1 MEWWELKKPSHLGQ
15 LKIPDEASLSVWW
28 WIVCLR
34 ILLSLVVASG
44 SKSSIIYITLD
55 KSVLIPKPELRGFG
69 DISLTKPPF
78 KVTSAGWSLEFVHI
92 KIPLCTRGF
101 LKTPWTTNHPEKIK
115 ATSLDDVGWIQVVEK
130 DWFQQKKVPSSKGDA
145 IYKYSSTGYKVGP
158 KKTVINGLPYKWRN
172 IYNWVC
178 LGFFTLL

>member
-92 KIPLCTRGF
+92 KIPLCTRGAF
-101 LKTPWTTNHPEKIK
+101 QTPWTTNHQRHHWMMLGESKWCGK
-115 ATSLDDVGWIQVVEK
+115 SFFVEK
-130 DWFQQKKVPSSKGDA
+130 DWFQQKKVPPSKGDA

-158 KKTVINGLPYKWRN
+158 TKNSYKWTP
-172 IYNWVC
+172 
-178 LGFFTLL
+178 L